1 MNPDCGGLIEGE
13 IGLSVHGQ
21 FMPLRFAVEVRYDVP
36 RSRASFGARAEEVKK
51 KRTAKAPRRA
61 SSRVVGRGAI
71 IQTQVV
77 GQCGTK
83 LYWLSRRDQGKVV
96 NQRGG

>member
-13 IGLSVHGQ
+13 IGLSFHGQ
-21 FMPLRFAVEVRYDVP
+21 FMPLLFAVEVRYDIP
-36 RSRASFGARAEEVKK
+36 SRAAFGARVEEVKK
-51 KRTAKAPRRA
+51 KKIAKAPRRT

-77 GQCGTK
+77 
-83 LYWLSRRDQGKVV
+83 D
-96 NQRGG
+96 